1 MKLSFIMYKSPYF
14 TTGIHQLIRRF
25 LLVIVALAYFLIS
38 CKTTKT
44 STYFES
50 LPRDTVINGLVGPTL
65 ESKIQKRDILA
76 ITVSSLSPELDMKF
90 NAASVQIAGD
100 AQTSLNKNGYLV
112 NDDGKV
118 TIHYLGEIDA
128 AGLTRREF
136 KEKVEKGL
144 LPFLKEPI
152 VTVQYLNRKVTII
165 GDVGRPQ
172 VVSIPDEQISILDA
186 LVLSGDMN
194 KTAKRSDLMIIREE
208 GSQKRIKH
216 FNMEDHAILSSP
228 WYFLQPNDIVY
239 VPSDASKAEN
249 EERRRNTQTSLSLL
263 VSFLSLAIIIINIFV
278 K

>member
-1 MKLSFIMYKSPYF
+1 MCKSPYF
-14 TTGIHQLIRRF
+14 TTGMHQLIRRF
-25 LLVIVALAYFLIS
+25 LFVFVTLAFFLIS

-112 NDDGKV
+112 NDNGKV
-118 TIHYLGEIDA
+118 TIHYLGEIEA

-152 VTVQYLNRKVTII
+152 VTVQYLNRKVTVI
-165 GDVGRPQ
+165 GDVNRPQ
-172 VVSIPDEQISILDA
+172 VIALPDEQISILDA
-186 LVLSGDMN
+186 LVFSGDMN
-194 KTAKRSDLMIIREE
+194 KTAKRTDVMIIRED
-208 GSQKRIKH
+208 GSQKKIKH
-216 FNMEDHAILSSP
+216 VNMEDHAILSSP
-228 WYFLQPNDIVY
+228 WYYLQPNDILY
-239 VPSDASKAEN
+239 VPADVSKAD
-249 EERRRNTQTSLSLL
+249 EEDRRRNTQTTVGLL
-263 VSFLSLAIIIINIFV
+263 VSFLSLAIIILNIFV